1 MKLELLKA
9 FVAVAETGGITK
21 AESRIHRTQSTIS
34 QQIARLES
42 DLSTALFDRSKR
54 TVQLTERGRQYLDYA
69 RRILALDQES
79 RALIHDQDRFHVV
92 RIGISDNYTR
102 MDWADRLFAFNKAN
116 PNVRTALKTDQS
128 RVLQAHMDEGHLD
141 ITISN
146 ELNEPTDALTY
157 RPSPLKWFIAEG
169 ADIHLEH
176 PLPLILYPPG
186 CAYRTRALTAL
197 ESAGIPWRIAFETP
211 DWQSIRTAAEKGL
224 GVALLDNQDGMK
236 NIRALQPSDGLPMVE
251 PVYLTLRIRPGTEN
265 DSPTQALAE
274 TLTTLVGKA
283 PTPLKRRV
291 PC

>member
-34 QQIARLES
+34 QQISRLES
-42 DLSTALFDRSKR
+42 DLSTVLFDRSKR

-79 RALIHDQDRFHVV
+79 RALIHDQDRFNVV

-102 MDWADRLFAFNKAN
+102 MGWADRLIAFTHAN
-116 PNVRTALKTDQS
+116 ADVRTALKTDQS
-128 RVLQAHMDEGHLD
+128 RVLLTHMDAGHLD
-141 ITISN
+141 ITICN
-146 ELNEPTDALTY
+146 ELNPPTDALAF
-157 RPSPLKWFIAEG
+157 RPAPLHWLVAEG
-169 ADIHLEH
+169 STVHLEH

-211 DWQSIRTAAEKGL
+211 DWQSIRTATQKGL
-224 GVALLDNQDGMK
+224 GIALLDNLNGMDHV
-236 NIRALQPSDGLPMVE
+236 RALTPPDGLPTVE
-251 PVYLTLRIRPGTEN
+251 PVYLTLRTRLGSEN
-265 DSPTQALAE
+265 DEHIQTLAK
-274 TLTTLVGKA
+274 TFVTLVKE
-283 PTPLKRRV
+283 PQN
-291 PC
+291 